1 MNDGMSTKT
10 RLIKIDKYVWG
21 LQEMEGLRVEIG
33 LKEPSRGSCRD
44 DQTGTIRQ
52 GRPDRLLNIVVMRDR
67 C

>member
-33 LKEPSRGSCRD
+33 LKEPSRGSL
-44 DQTGTIRQ
+44 Q
-52 GRPDRLLNIVVMRDR
+52 GR
-67 C
+67 